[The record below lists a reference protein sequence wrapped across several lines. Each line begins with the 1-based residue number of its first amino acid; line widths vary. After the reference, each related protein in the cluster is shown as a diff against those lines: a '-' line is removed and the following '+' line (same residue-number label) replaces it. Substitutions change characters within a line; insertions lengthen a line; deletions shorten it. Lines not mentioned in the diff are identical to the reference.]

1 MNSTYVL
8 IALGGVAVGFLVNWL
23 LARAQSVR
31 QGNQIRQVEASLK
44 DREREAFRIER
55 EHREEIKRLG
65 AEHSEALKREH
76 SEAFDQGRELG
87 QTEGQRDHIREITTK
102 ESEFEERLRK
112 ECKRAADEAREQA
125 RMQFE
130 QQQKLFSV
138 EVRPYFEITEVGTY
152 FKTKYEK
159 RVGYQY
165 QLLVNGIPAL
175 QPHVITESK
184 EVVEKTKD
192 ENIDKIASQAL
203 QAAQLAA
210 QGAIDTYLGGAGTF
224 VRLGKVMRRLPG
236 IGK

>member
-1 MNSTYVL
+1 MERDHGEVL
-8 IALGGVAVGFLVNWL
+8 KKE
-23 LARAQSVR
+23 RAQ
-31 QGNQIRQVEASLK
+31 
-44 DREREAFRIER
+44 
-55 EHREEIKRLG
+55 
-65 AEHSEALKREH
+65 
-76 SEAFDQGRELG
+76 AFDEGRKLG
-87 QTEGQRDHIREITTK
+87 QTEGHRDRIRELTVK
-102 ESEFEERLRK
+102 ESEFEDRLRK
-112 ECKRAADEAREQA
+112 ECKQAADEARDQA

-138 EVRPYFEITEVGTY
+138 EVRPYFEINEVGTY

-192 ENIDKIASQAL
+192 ENIDKLANQAL
-203 QAAQLAA
+203 QAAQQVA

-224 VRLGKVMRRLPG
+224 VKLGKVIRRLPG
-236 IGK
+236 TGQ

>member
-1 MNSTYVL
+1 LDATL
-8 IALGGVAVGFLVNWL
+8 QD
-23 LARAQSVR
+23 R
-31 QGNQIRQVEASLK
+31 
-44 DREREAFRIER
+44 DRETFRNERAHREAIKQLEG
-55 EHREEIKRLG
+55 EH
-65 AEHSEALKREH
+65 AEALKRERG
-76 SEAFDQGRELG
+76 SAFEEGRKLG
-87 QTEGQRDHIREITTK
+87 QTEGERERIREITTK

-112 ECKRAADEAREQA
+112 ECRRAADEARDQV

-138 EVRPYFEITEVGTY
+138 EVRPYFEISEVGTY

-192 ENIDKIASQAL
+192 ENIEKLANQAL
-203 QAAQLAA
+203 QAAQQVA

-224 VRLGKVMRRLPG
+224 VKLGKAIRRLPG
-236 IGK
+236 AHG